1 MLRKPKAGEKIAIF
15 TPARSSLN
23 RALSK
28 NRLRLEPAE
37 ADMLRND
44 EVNETDPAMGY
55 AELCSFDEA
64 DERLLFSGWVIYP
77 STQNST
83 NLLISI
89 LSGPAGND
97 EIALE
102 TEQFESKV
110 IFYRRHDAEEANENA
125 SGFCISIKIHS
136 VPDYL
141 SKNSFAGGVVF
152 PNGALVRPAANF
164 QIVDSAKHLSHLK
177 PLIGSLPVEKIGKYW
192 KNILEAEY
200 YSNEHIGSSPLSLI
214 EFSGLF
220 DLAYYNEQA
229 GKKFKLHDAIKNYLT
244 EGEEIGLRP
253 NRSFS
258 AEEYNRLQSASE
270 DTENAFVKSI
280 KNAFPVYEI
289 DKGLLGQFETKD
301 IYRGIGNLNGLAL
314 YSSSDYL
321 ELNTD
326 IKSASIDVSNH
337 AFCFGFPE
345 GRHVLKKERVVRSLG
360 LAAQIT
366 DLEPRFYTPPK
377 DTKDEIG
384 IFYNSAGNIFLKE
397 IAESLVRSIQLAG
410 GRALLLDETADVER
424 RPNLCIFVGPHEFFH
439 LGAGSKWINSDV
451 VSSSLM
457 YNTEQPQTIW
467 FERGLPF
474 ILMSKGVV
482 DLSFQLHKIFEKTGL
497 ASLHFN
503 PGVEGKSEWLL
514 PEDYKHPLVKVLP
527 THHQP
532 DDFSTR
538 PIDICFF
545 GNSSA
550 NREVFFSK
558 HAEYLSSY
566 DCYLYYR
573 RFTTP
578 LTSGMRDGLLG
589 RLAGHVST
597 QSKIA
602 LNIHRDDIG
611 FFEWHRIVQLGM
623 AGGAVVVSEPCLPHP
638 IYRPQIHYFEET
650 GRHIPNLIDWLL
662 RSDEGKAKCAEIRSN
677 VSRIFSDSFNLNK
690 SNTNLVGFIQSVL
703 RTEDA

>member
-1 MLRKPKAGEKIAIF
+1 MLQ
-15 TPARSSLN
+15 
-23 RALSK
+23 
-28 NRLRLEPAE
+28 
-37 ADMLRND
+37 ND
-44 EVNETDPAMGY
+44 EVNESDPAMGY
-55 AELCSFDEA
+55 AEMCSFDEA
-64 DERLLFSGWVIYP
+64 DERLLLSGWVIYP
-77 STQNST
+77 GTQNST
-83 NLLISI
+83 NLSISI
-89 LSGPAGND
+89 LTGPAENNA
-97 EIALE
+97 IALD
-102 TEQFESKV
+102 TKQIESKV
-110 IFYRRHDAEEANENA
+110 IFYRRNDAEEVNENA
-125 SGFCISIKIHS
+125 SGFCISIKLHAL
-136 VPDYL
+136 PDYL
-141 SKNSFAGGVVF
+141 TKPSFSGGIVF
-152 PNGALVRPAANF
+152 PNGALVLPAANF
-164 QIVDSAKHLSHLK
+164 QIVDTAKHLSHLK
-177 PLIGSLPVEKIGKYW
+177 PLIGSVPVEKLGRYW

-200 YSNEHIGSSPLSLI
+200 HSSEHIGSSPLSLI

-220 DLAYYNEQA
+220 DLDYYNEQT
-229 GKKFKLHDAIKNYLT
+229 GKKFKLQDAIKNYLT
-244 EGEEIGLRP
+244 EGAEIGLRP
-253 NRSFS
+253 NRSFN
-258 AEEYNRLQSASE
+258 AEEYNRLQPVSE
-270 DTENAFVKSI
+270 DTEIAFVKSL
-280 KNAFPVYEI
+280 KNTFPIYEI

-301 IYRGIGNLNGLAL
+301 IYRGIGNLNGLAF
-314 YSSSDYL
+314 YSSTDYL

-345 GRHVLKKERVVRSLG
+345 GRRVLKKERVVRSLG

-366 DLEPRFYTPPK
+366 DLEPRLYVARK
-377 DTKDEIG
+377 DTKYEIG
-384 IFYNSAGNIFLKE
+384 VFYNSAGNIFLKE
-397 IAESLVRSIQLAG
+397 IAESLVRSIQSAG
-410 GRALLLDETADVER
+410 GRALLLDENSNVER
-424 RPNLCIFVGPHEFFH
+424 RPKLCIFVGPHEFFH

-451 VSSSLM
+451 VSSSFM

-482 DLSFQLHKIFEKTGL
+482 DLSFQLHKIFEKAGL

-503 PGVEGKSEWLL
+503 PGVEGISDWLL
-514 PEDYKHPLVKVLP
+514 PEDYSHPLVKVLP
-527 THHQP
+527 AHHQT
-532 DDFSTR
+532 DDFSAR

-545 GNSSA
+545 GNSST
-550 NREVFFSK
+550 NREVFFSNN
-558 HAEYLSSY
+558 AEYLSSF

-578 LTSGMRDGLLG
+578 LMSGMRDGLLG

-638 IYRPQIHYFEET
+638 IYRPHIHYFEET

-662 RSDEGKAKCAEIRSN
+662 RSDDGKARCAQVRSN
-677 VSRIFSDSFNLNK
+677 VSRVFSDSSNLKK
-690 SNTNLVGFIQSVL
+690 SNSNLVGFIQSAL